1 MIRSITRSAACAGF
15 AVLCA
20 AAPATAQ
27 QVHVFSDDT
36 PFLEVDAGNAA
47 RSRAPDERKARLPL
61 KERADAVGIAAAHAA
76 SFLRCGLDEAAY
88 PPEKPPGPEELNYF
102 VKDATF
108 VPVPASSKIIV
119 IGEYG
124 RGKAMVD
131 TDKHTILTPQCPAG
145 VRTIFWSPGAA
156 RVVFA
161 SQHVNKI
168 DFHGPSRALWT
179 AKFNPAQD
187 LHILDTAHPEA
198 GLHKLMSLPDEKVL
212 DILLPEKADYL
223 WVLSQREKM
232 DLRSARKWMRALARD
247 PARKMDIFLR
257 KVDLQGKTLE
267 QVQVAK
273 GVANGS
279 AQFVRE

>member
-1 MIRSITRSAACAGF
+1 MIESMMRGIACAGF
-15 AVLCA
+15 TLLL
-20 AAPATAQ
+20 AAPAAAQ
-27 QVHVFSDDT
+27 QVHVFSDGK
-36 PFLEVDAGNAA
+36 PFLEVDAANAA
-47 RSRAPDERKARLPL
+47 RGRAPDERKARHPL
-61 KERADAVGIAAAHAA
+61 KDRADAVAIAAAHASA
-76 SFLRCGLDEAAY
+76 FLRCGLDEAGY
-88 PPEKPPGPEELNYF
+88 PPEKPPVPEELDYF

-108 VPVPASSKIIV
+108 VPVTGSNKIIV

-124 RGKAMVD
+124 RGKALAD
-131 TDKHTILTPQCPAG
+131 TDKHSIVTPQCPAG

-161 SQHVNKI
+161 TQHVDKI
-168 DFHGPSRALWT
+168 EFHGPSRALWT

-198 GLHKLMSLPDEKVL
+198 GMHKLMSLPDEKVL

-223 WVLSQREKM
+223 WVLSHNDKM
-232 DLRSARKWMRALARD
+232 DLRSPRKWMRALSRD

-257 KVDLQGKTLE
+257 KVDLHGKTVE
-267 QVQVAK
+267 VIRVAK